1 MSSVNDYQRPLS
13 RINLRF
19 NTPSNTSVNALFSG
33 SRAVLAPLGFTISRD
48 FTSNSYTI
56 IMPIT
61 DASTESGFATTVT
74 DRTSMRTLEIQ
85 VQNTVIPTLIIDW
98 TSAGSPTPVSDSNP
112 DIEADEEEQVFD

>member
-1 MSSVNDYQRPLS
+1 MSSVNDYQIPLKS
-13 RINLRF
+13 IRMIF
-19 NTPSNTSVNALFSG
+19 NAPNNTSVNALVSG
-33 SRAVLAPLGFTISRD
+33 SRDVLAPLGFTVFRD

-56 IMPIT
+56 TMPIT
-61 DASTESGFATTVT
+61 DASAESGFATTVT

-112 DIEADEEEQVFD
+112 DIEADEEDQVFD